1 MKTQTIKFIALLG
14 SGLALLSACGGKLS
28 GVYECGHG
36 QKITFEGSKM
46 KTTIGMVGASVETAY
61 TLDGKE
67 VKIEQQGVSS
77 TLYTLDENGCL
88 VGGLGA
94 LKCCKGEAENTKAD
108 KVEKHELT
116 PEEQAEKDK
125 AKAAAQHAQDSI
137 AAAMA
142 AQMK

>member
-1 MKTQTIKFIALLG
+1 MLG
-14 SGLALLSACGGKLS
+14 LGFALLSACGGKLS
-28 GVYECGHG
+28 GVYECGYG
-36 QKITFEGSKM
+36 QKITFEGGKM
-46 KTTIGMVGASVETAY
+46 KTTVGMVGASVETSY

-88 VGGLGA
+88 VGGIGNV
-94 LKCCKGEAENTKAD
+94 KCCKKEAGNAKAD

-125 AKAAAQHAQDSI
+125 AKEASQHIQDSI
-137 AAAMA
+137 TAAIQ